1 MKTILNKLKH
11 NIDGETIL
19 LAMMIVVSGGML
31 VTADNYPTSAAR
43 FPQVMSTV
51 VLLGGSIL
59 LLDNLFPSLLPISMS
74 ESSTSDSLTD
84 VSESPEISEKLSEIT
99 EGSSDQSSSALVTV
113 AGLDISRFE
122 VTIFLTVLYTA
133 SGLVV
138 GYIWT
143 TPFFVA
149 SYSKIMDIS
158 NRHVVLLALLSL
170 GIAYVFMDLFRLPLN
185 EGLITGWVL

>member
-1 MKTILNKLKH
+1 MKSRLNELNH

-19 LAMMIVVSGGML
+19 LGMMIVVSGSML

-59 LLDNLFPSLLPISMS
+59 LLDNLFPSLFSISSS
-74 ESSTSDSLTD
+74 ESLTD
-84 VSESPEISEKLSEIT
+84 VSESSEISEKLDEVMEEPSGQT
-99 EGSSDQSSSALVTV
+99 TSVLVTV
-113 AGLDISRFE
+113 AGLDISKFE

-133 SGLVV
+133 SGLVI

-149 SYSKIMDIS
+149 IYSKIMDIS

-185 EGLITGWVL
+185 EGLMTGWVL